1 MNIGESIRIALR
13 GLSANKMRSLLTM
26 LGIIIGVAAVITL
39 VSVGE
44 GVQSFVTTSLQGL
57 GSNLLFVIPGNQ
69 GVQGMS
75 GERDGSSVATLTMA
89 DVDALEDDRRAPD
102 VGLVAPESSGSKIV
116 TYRGEEIQTSIK
128 GVTPDYTIVRD
139 FHPQIGTFFG
149 EEDVRSRARVA
160 VLGQD
165 VVEELFPA
173 GTYPIGE
180 TIKIDGTPFRVVGIM
195 EERGG
200 TGFGSQD
207 AVVFVPIT
215 TAQARLF
222 PDRSLRGEP
231 VVSTIYVQA
240 TDESRMDAA
249 SAQITRALQQTHRL
263 AADDEDD
270 FSVISQTDVVDL
282 AGQMTAIMTIF
293 LGAIAGISLLVGGI
307 GIMNI
312 MLVSVTERTREIG
325 IRKAVGAK
333 RRDILMQFLVE
344 AMVLS
349 LIGGVIGIA
358 LGATGSQVISRL
370 MEDLTTVVSV
380 QAVLMAVGFSAAV
393 GLFFGIYPALRAAR
407 LHPIEALRYE

>member
-44 GVQSFVTTSLQGL
+44 GVQSFVTTSFQGL
-57 GSNLLFVIPGNQ
+57 GSNLLFVMPGGLDMRSMGEGGG
-69 GVQGMS
+69 GV
-75 GERDGSSVATLTMA
+75 VTLTMA
-89 DVDALEDDRRAPD
+89 DVTALEDDRRAPD
-102 VGLVAPESSGSKIV
+102 VGLVVPESSGVKLV
-116 TYRGEEIQTSIK
+116 TYRGEEMQTSIS
-128 GVTPDYTIVRD
+128 GVTPEYTIVRD
-139 FHPQIGTFFG
+139 FHTQMGTFFG
-149 EEDVRSRARVA
+149 EGEMSSRARVA

-165 VVEELFPA
+165 VVEKLFSA
-173 GTYPIGE
+173 GTYPVGE
-180 TIKIDGTPFRVVGIM
+180 TIKIDGTPFRVIGVM
-195 EERGG
+195 EKKGG
-200 TGFGSQD
+200 TGFGSRD
-207 AVVFVPIT
+207 EIVFVPIT

-231 VVSTIYVQA
+231 VVNTIYVQVA
-240 TDESRMDAA
+240 DESRMDAA
-249 SAQITRALQQTHRL
+249 SAQVTRALQQTHRL
-263 AADDEDD
+263 AAGDEDD
-270 FSVISQTDVVDL
+270 FSIISQADVVDI
-282 AGQMTAIMTIF
+282 AGQITGIMTIF

-333 RRDILMQFLVE
+333 RRDILVQFLVE

-349 LIGGVIGIA
+349 LIGGLIGIG
-358 LGATGSQVISRL
+358 LGATGSQVISGL
-370 MEDLTTVVSV
+370 MEGLATVVSA
-380 QAVLMAVGFSAAV
+380 QAVLTAVGFSAAV

>member
-44 GVQSFVTTSLQGL
+44 GVQSFVTTSFQGL
-57 GSNLLFVIPGNQ
+57 GSNLLFVMPGGLDMRSMGEGGG
-69 GVQGMS
+69 GV
-75 GERDGSSVATLTMA
+75 VTLTMA
-89 DVDALEDDRRAPD
+89 DVTALEDDRRAPD
-102 VGLVAPESSGSKIV
+102 VGLVVPESSGVKLV
-116 TYRGEEIQTSIK
+116 TYRGEEMQTSIS
-128 GVTPDYTIVRD
+128 GVTPEYTIVRD
-139 FHPQIGTFFG
+139 FHTQMGTFFG
-149 EEDVRSRARVA
+149 EGEMSSRARVA

-165 VVEELFPA
+165 VVEKLFSA
-173 GTYPIGE
+173 GTYPVGE
-180 TIKIDGTPFRVVGIM
+180 TIKIDGTPFRVIGVM
-195 EERGG
+195 EKKGG
-200 TGFGSQD
+200 TGFGSRD
-207 AVVFVPIT
+207 EIVFVPIT

-231 VVSTIYVQA
+231 VVNTIYVQVA
-240 TDESRMDAA
+240 DESRMDAA
-249 SAQITRALQQTHRL
+249 SAQVTRALQQTHRL
-263 AADDEDD
+263 AAGDEDD
-270 FSVISQTDVVDL
+270 FSVISQADVVDI
-282 AGQMTAIMTIF
+282 AGQITGIMTIF

-333 RRDILMQFLVE
+333 RRDILVQFLVE

-349 LIGGVIGIA
+349 LIGGLIGIG
-358 LGATGSQVISRL
+358 LGATGSQVISGL
-370 MEDLTTVVSV
+370 MEGLATVVSA
-380 QAVLMAVGFSAAV
+380 QAVLTAVGFSAAV